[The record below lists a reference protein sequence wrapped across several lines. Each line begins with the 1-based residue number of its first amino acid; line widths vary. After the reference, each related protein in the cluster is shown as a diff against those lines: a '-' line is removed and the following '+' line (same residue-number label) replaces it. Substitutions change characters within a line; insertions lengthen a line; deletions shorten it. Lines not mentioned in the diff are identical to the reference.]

1 MSGARLGTVLAAL
14 FVAPFAAW
22 AVVRLAGLERGWP
35 LVPLMAFTPYASA
48 ASVLPLATAVALRR
62 WPVAVVAALTTL
74 ALVWCVLPRATGRAD
89 RQSRG
94 PRLRV
99 LTNNLLWGTADPDE
113 VLDLVRRHRVDLL
126 ALQEY
131 TPAAEKAL
139 HSAGLAESLPYQ
151 VTHPLDKPG
160 GSALYSRFP
169 LTDRGYRALPQEFGQ
184 SRATVRVPDAGDV
197 LVESV
202 HPASPSVA
210 GWLRHW
216 RTGLLAQPP
225 AMRDGP
231 VRILLG
237 DFNATLDHA
246 PLRRLLRTGYRCAA
260 GSVGA
265 GLVGTWPYDGT
276 RLPRV
281 AIDHVLVDRRVAVH
295 AVSVHRVTGTDHR
308 AVLAELGL
316 PPVGAAHGPDG
327 HPAATSGPNGRPG

>member
-1 MSGARLGTVLAAL
+1 VGIIGGARLGMVLAAL

-22 AVVRLAGLERGWP
+22 AVVRLSGLERGWP
-35 LVPLMAFTPYASA
+35 LVPLMAFTPYAGA
-48 ASVLPLATAVALRR
+48 ASALPLITAVALRC

-74 ALVWCVLPRATGRAD
+74 ALAWCVLPRAIGRAD
-89 RQSRG
+89 PGSDR

-113 VLDLVRRHRVDLL
+113 VLALVRQHHVDLL

-139 HSAGLAESLPYQ
+139 HSAGMAELLQYR
-151 VTHPLDKPG
+151 VTHPLDEPG

-169 LTDRGYRALPQEFGQ
+169 LTDHGYRALPPNFGQ
-184 SRATVRVPDAGDV
+184 SRATLRVPGAGDV

-202 HPASPSVA
+202 HPASPSTA

-216 RTGLLAQPP
+216 RTGLSAQPP

-265 GLVGTWPYDGT
+265 GLAGTWPYDGT

-316 PPVGAAHGPDG
+316 P
-327 HPAATSGPNGRPG
+327 TSGPPGATGRT